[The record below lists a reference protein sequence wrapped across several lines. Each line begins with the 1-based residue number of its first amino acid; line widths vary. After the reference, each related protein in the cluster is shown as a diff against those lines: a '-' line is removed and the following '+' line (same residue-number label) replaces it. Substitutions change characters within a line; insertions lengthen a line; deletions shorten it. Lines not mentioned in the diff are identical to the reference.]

1 MQDLMSEAS
10 LECLCLNIF
19 DVFSAIIC
27 LSDLLGFVL
36 MDVLFFFYIVYQMVQ
51 KIIKFLNLFSFI

>member
-1 MQDLMSEAS
+1 MSEAS

-19 DVFSAIIC
+19 DVFSEIIC

-36 MDVLFFFYIVYQMVQ
+36 MDVLFFFLYSLSNGA
-51 KIIKFLNLFSFI
+51 KNN